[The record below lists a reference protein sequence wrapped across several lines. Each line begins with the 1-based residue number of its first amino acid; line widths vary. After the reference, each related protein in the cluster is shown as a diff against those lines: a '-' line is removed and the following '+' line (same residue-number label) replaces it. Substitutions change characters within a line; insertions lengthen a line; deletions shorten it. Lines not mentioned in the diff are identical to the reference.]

1 MKTNDELLVPIKQIE
16 RFHVALPLVNPFTT
30 SFGTEKVKH
39 AIIVKITDVED
50 NIGWGETSVMENPGY
65 CSETTET
72 AWYVQREFL
81 IPVLRRKRRKD
92 QILSIGEILGEWES
106 VRGHEFA
113 KAGIES
119 ALWALKAEQEK
130 VSLGEIYG
138 ATRDK
143 IPTGVSVGISSSIK
157 ELLDRINEFLEQ
169 GYKRIKIKIR
179 PGWDTGPV
187 SAIRDA
193 FGDIPLMVDANS
205 AYSLGS
211 SNIEALRELDR
222 LGLMMIEQPLRH
234 DDILAHCK
242 LQKML
247 NTPICLDESIH
258 SVEQADLALE
268 MGCCQI
274 INIKPGRV
282 GGYRNAIL
290 IAEHNPG
297 KVWCGGMLE
306 FGIGRMHNIFLQARE
321 EFRIPGDT
329 SGSDRY
335 FKQDIIDPPVRVT
348 REGYIRVPITKGLG
362 VSVRE
367 DMIIMNSLKT
377 DKTTFTAVGS

>member
-1 MKTNDELLVPIKQIE
+1 MKTNDSLSIPIKQIE
-16 RFHVALPLVNPFTT
+16 RFHVALPLVSPFST
-30 SFGTEKVKH
+30 SFGTERIKH
-39 AIIVKITDVED
+39 AILVKVTDVEG
-50 NIGWGETSVMENPGY
+50 NTGWGETSVMENPGY
-65 CSETTET
+65 CPETTET
-72 AWYVQREFL
+72 AWYVQKKFL
-81 IPVLRRKRRKD
+81 IPLLEKK
-92 QILSIGEILGEWES
+92 QKEKPLISIGEIIETWES

-130 VSLGEIYG
+130 CSLGKIYG
-138 ATRDK
+138 ATKDK
-143 IPTGVSVGISSSIK
+143 IPTGVSVGILPSIQQ
-157 ELLDRINEFLEQ
+157 LLDRIDNFLQQ
-169 GYKRIKIKIR
+169 GYKRIKIKIK
-179 PGWDTGPV
+179 PGWDREPV
-187 SAIRDA
+187 NAIRDA

-205 AYSLGS
+205 AYSLAS
-211 SNIEALRELDR
+211 SDIEALKKLDDFE
-222 LGLMMIEQPLRH
+222 LMMIEQPLRH
-234 DDILAHCK
+234 DDVLAHCK

-306 FGIGRMHNIFLQARE
+306 FGIGRVHNVFLQARE

-329 SGSDRY
+329 SGSNRY
-335 FKQDIIDPPVRVT
+335 FKHDIIDPPITVT
-348 REGYIRVPITKGLG
+348 REGYIKVPKTPGLG
-362 VSVRE
+362 VSVLE
-367 DMIIMNSLKT
+367 DMIIMNSLRT
-377 DKTTFTAVGS
+377 DKTRFATM